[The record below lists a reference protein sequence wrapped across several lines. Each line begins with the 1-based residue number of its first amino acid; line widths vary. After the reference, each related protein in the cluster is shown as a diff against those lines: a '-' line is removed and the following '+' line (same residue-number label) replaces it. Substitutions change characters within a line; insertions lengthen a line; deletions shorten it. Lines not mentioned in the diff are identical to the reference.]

1 MGILGGRSST
11 DVLAERQADDPA
23 PLRGQV
29 ALVTGANSGA
39 GLETA
44 RSLAAAGARV
54 ILAGRRLDAIAAAE
68 EKIRAGLASQ
78 RQRLASGGTVEHVDG
93 TALDLSDLDSVRR
106 YALALL
112 ALELPLQ
119 LLVLNAGVMF
129 QPYALSPQ
137 GYESTVATNH
147 LGHFLLLRLLL
158 PTLLASQPARVVVVS
173 STAHKSADT
182 PTAPDFSG
190 WFHRDEEGF
199 ATMKAY
205 GASKLCNIYMAKEL
219 ARRMAEEVRVPPCCP
234 SVLSP

>member
-1 MGILGGRSST
+1 MSIVQLQHKPRRKLMRLGPK
-11 DVLAERQADDPA
+11 LK
-23 PLRGQV
+23 LR
-29 ALVTGANSGA
+29 
-39 GLETA
+39 
-44 RSLAAAGARV
+44 R
-54 ILAGRRLDAIAAAE
+54 
-68 EKIRAGLASQ
+68 
-78 RQRLASGGTVEHVDG
+78 
-93 TALDLSDLDSVRR
+93 
-106 YALALL
+106 
-112 ALELPLQ
+112 LQ

-173 STAHKSADT
+173 STAHKAADA

-190 WFHRDEEGF
+190 WFHRDDEGF

-219 ARRMAEEVRVPPCCP
+219 ARRMAEAVTTAPGMLKKWP
-234 SVLSP
+234 VLSLSP